1 MKYQLNQLSDS
12 LEDLLHQA
20 EFMANHAMNNHLNPE
35 QIENEFDILTA
46 EIWDIQEQ
54 VKALNESSQDNQKA
68 GEI

>member
-1 MKYQLNQLSDS
+1 MKNKLQQLASQLD
-12 LEDLLHQA
+12 DVMHQA

-54 VKALNESSQDNQKA
+54 VKALNEPSRDNQKA

>member
-1 MKYQLNQLSDS
+1 MKYQLNPLSES
-12 LEDLLHQA
+12 LDDLLHQA
-20 EFMANHAMNNHLNPE
+20 EFMANWAMNSRLSPE